1 MIGTLVSRYEIQERI
16 GEGGMGAVF
25 LAHDTRLNRPVAIK
39 FLTAT
44 DDRYRARFQLE
55 AHALSSFSHPNIAIV
70 HDSGET
76 EEGTPFIVMELLT
89 GSTLNTRLEGP
100 GLTLLQSVDIVIAIA
115 EALSE
120 AHSHGIIHRDIKPSN
135 VIVNDRGHVKVLDFG
150 LAKQLG
156 EEPGGSEPG
165 KSQFAQTQSNV
176 AVGTP
181 LYFSPEQASSRPVDA
196 RSDIFSLGVVLYE
209 CITGRSAFAGSSAFQ
224 IGAQVIHFN
233 PPLPSKI
240 NPRIPSNLDRLTM
253 KAIAKKPGDRFQ
265 TAVEMIE
272 ALRSVRERLA
282 VDNQPVRRLTEGV
295 EAQSQRV
302 STLTSLIEPLRKP
315 RISVAGFLVVAAALV
330 IIVTTSFL
338 FFRQKPHKPTEAA
351 RASYDKGMAELRSGA
366 FFQASKSFQKATTL
380 DDEYAL
386 AHARLAETYLELDY
400 SDLAK
405 DELISVQR
413 VEPDRSIYPK
423 DEVLYLSAITA
434 IMGRDFKSAAELY
447 QQIVALTPDKPEVY
461 ADLGRAHE
469 KADDIKKAIESYVEA
484 TNRNPDDATAFLR
497 LGYLYGRDGNL
508 PASDSSFNKAESLY
522 DSQHNAEGR
531 AEVSYQKGQLF
542 NQLNKTAEARQ
553 ELQRALDGARATSND
568 YLKIR
573 ALLQL
578 ASLSTTEGK
587 VDEARDEVNQ
597 AMALAQANGMETLV
611 AGALNDLGNIYFSKG
626 QYDEA
631 ERNINEAL
639 DYARRYRIRR
649 SEARAQL
656 SLASV
661 IYQHYA
667 DPDRT
672 ILYAQQALPFF
683 EQGNYKK
690 ETAQALLLIGRAN
703 SLKGNYGEADRA
715 FQENLKRAEASGDS
729 SLIAQS
735 HGEFGISFVQREQYP
750 QALEHIQTNYEINK
764 SQNNLLSTGFA
775 LANHGNAL
783 WQIGRYDE
791 ARANFG
797 EAAKIAEKPEAKF
810 KGLLSWLL
818 LTEARMAVSE
828 GKLTDAIS
836 KAHQV
841 ASLAGAPYNARAA
854 EAQAANGIAQILSGS
869 VEAGRKEC
877 AGAYEI
883 ARRLNNQE
891 LLCSTQLALTEA
903 LLAAREGKDALQNAL
918 EVQNRSNNLGKS
930 DTGWRA
936 LLLAAHAEKLL
947 GDNDRSREYASTAS
961 KILAKIEEQWG
972 HDSYQSYLKRPDI
985 RRYSDQLKEFLSTST
1000 STK

>member
-25 LAHDTRLNRPVAIK
+25 LARDTRLNRPVAVK
-39 FLTAT
+39 FLTDT
-44 DDRYRARFQLE
+44 DDRYRARFQQE
-55 AHALSSFSHPNIAIV
+55 ARALSSFSHPNIAIV

-76 EEGTPFIVMELLT
+76 EEGRPFIVMELLT
-89 GSTLNTRLEGP
+89 GSTLNTLLEGQ
-100 GLTLLQSVDIVIAIA
+100 GLTLIQSVDIVTAIA

-156 EEPGGSEPG
+156 EVPGGAGPG
-165 KSQFAQTQSNV
+165 TSQFAQTQSNV

-181 LYFSPEQASSRPVDA
+181 LYFSPEQASSRPVDE

-209 CITGRSAFAGSSAFQ
+209 CITGRTAFAGSSAYD
-224 IGAQVIHFN
+224 IGSKVINFN
-233 PPLPSKI
+233 PPQPSKT
-240 NPRIPSNLDRLTM
+240 NPRIPSSLDRLTL
-253 KAIAKKPGDRFQ
+253 KAITKKPGDRFQ
-265 TAVEMIE
+265 TAGEMIQ
-272 ALRSVRERLA
+272 ALRSVRERL
-282 VDNQPVRRLTEGV
+282 VIDNQPVRRLREGS
-295 EAQSQRV
+295 ETQSQPA

-315 RISVAGFLVVAAALV
+315 RVSVGGILLVALALVVV
-330 IIVTTSFL
+330 ITTLFL
-338 FFRQKPHKPTEAA
+338 LFRARPHKPTALAREA
-351 RASYDKGMAELRSGA
+351 YDKGMIELRSGA
-366 FFQASKSFQKATTL
+366 FFQASKSLQQATTL
-380 DDEYAL
+380 DDKYAL
-386 AHARLAETYLELDY
+386 AHARLAEAYMELDY
-400 SDLAK
+400 SDRAK
-405 DELISVQR
+405 DELISVTR

-423 DEVLYLSAITA
+423 DEGLYLSAITA
-434 IMGRDFKSAAELY
+434 TVGRDFKSAVDSY
-447 QQIVALTPDKPEVY
+447 QQIVALTPDQPEVY

-469 KADDIKKAIESYVEA
+469 KADNIKKAIESYVEA
-484 TNRNPDDATAFLR
+484 TNRNPGFAAAFLR

-531 AEVSYQKGQLF
+531 AEVSYQRGQLY
-542 NQLNKTAEARQ
+542 NQLNKTAEARN
-553 ELQRALDGARATSND
+553 ELQRALDGARVTSND

-573 ALLQL
+573 TLLQM

-587 VDEARDEVNQ
+587 VDEARDAVNQ

-626 QYDEA
+626 QYEDA

-649 SEARAQL
+649 SEARALL
-656 SLASV
+656 SLASLS
-661 IYQHYA
+661 YQHYA
-667 DPDRT
+667 DPDKT

-703 SLKGNYGEADRA
+703 SLKGNYSEADRA
-715 FQENLKRAEASGDS
+715 FQENLKRAQDSGDS

-735 HGEFGISFVQREQYP
+735 QGEFGISLVQREQYP

-764 SQNNLLSTGFA
+764 SQNNLVSTGFA

-791 ARANFG
+791 ARANFE
-797 EAAKIAEKPEAKF
+797 EAGTIAERPETQL

-818 LTEARMAVSE
+818 LTQARMAISE
-828 GKLTDAIS
+828 EKFTDAIP
-836 KAHQV
+836 KAQQV
-841 ASLAGAPYNARAA
+841 TSLAGAPDNARAA
-854 EAQAANGIAQILSGS
+854 EARAAKGIAQILSGS
-869 VEAGRKEC
+869 VEAGKKDC
-877 AGAYEI
+877 ADAFAI
-883 ARRLNNQE
+883 ARHLNNQE

-903 LLAAREGKDALQNAL
+903 LLATREGKDALQNAQ
-918 EVQNRSNNLGKS
+918 EVQSRSNNLGKL

-936 LLLAAHAEKLL
+936 LLFAARAEKLL
-947 GDNDRSREYASTAS
+947 GDNDRSLEYASTAS
-961 KILAKIEEQWG
+961 QMLAKIEEQWG

-985 RRYSDQLKEFLSTST
+985 RRYTDQLKEFLSTST
-1000 STK
+1000 R